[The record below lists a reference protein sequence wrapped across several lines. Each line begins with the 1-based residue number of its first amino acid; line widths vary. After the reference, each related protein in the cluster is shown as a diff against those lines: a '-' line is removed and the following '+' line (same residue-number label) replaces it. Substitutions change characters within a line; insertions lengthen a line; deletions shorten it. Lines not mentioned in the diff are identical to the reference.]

1 LEDFEEERWYEE
13 DTLEKK
19 YVVENEVV
27 ERVQLMDFDEKE
39 A

>member
-1 LEDFEEERWYEE
+1 LEDFEEERSYEE

-39 A
+39 G